1 MKSIQE
7 RLARRAQGKAP
18 SPIRELV
25 PLMKLPGMISL
36 GGGYPNPD
44 TFVFSRVEV
53 GFKQGAKIVLEGKE
67 LIAASQYG
75 PTDGQPELVQSLL
88 EWHQKKDG
96 VKLEPSQILV
106 LNGSQEGLFIM
117 PYLFLDEDDTCVV
130 SEPDYSGALGAFASF
145 CKTTPL
151 SVPLDGQGMDTGAL
165 AKLLAAR
172 RQAGQRMPKYVYV
185 VPNGH
190 NPGGVALSLD
200 RRKELVRLAE
210 EHDLLVLEDDPYQ
223 LVRLDGSQ
231 PPPTLQSMAPHRV
244 IRLDSFSKIF
254 TPGLRVGY
262 VTGPADA
269 VRQFVLFKQ
278 SCNLHTSALAQALLD
293 KFLRTVGPEGF
304 RAEIRKNCE
313 FYRTNR
319 DAMVA
324 AARES
329 LPKEVRFNV
338 PTEGMFIWF
347 ELPARCD
354 AKRMIEA
361 DTRKELVI
369 AVPGGAFSTT
379 GGLKN
384 CLRAS
389 YSLVTPEQIREGM
402 KRLGRMIDAE
412 LKRG

>member
-1 MKSIQE
+1 MLSIQD

-25 PLMKLPGMISL
+25 PLMRLPGMISL

-44 TFVFSRVEV
+44 TFVFARVEV
-53 GFKQGAKIVLEGKE
+53 GFKQGAKIVLEGQE
-67 LIAASQYG
+67 LVAASQYG
-75 PTDGQPELVQSLL
+75 PTDGQPELVQGLL
-88 EWHQKKDG
+88 DWHRSKDG

-117 PYLFLDEDDTCVV
+117 PYLFLDEDDTVVV
-130 SEPDYSGALGAFASF
+130 SEPDYPGALGAFASF
-145 CKTTPL
+145 CRNTL

-165 AKLLAAR
+165 ARLLAQ
-172 RQAGQRMPKYVYV
+172 RQAAGQKMPKFVYV

-190 NPGGVALSLD
+190 NPGGVALSLE
-200 RRKELVRLAE
+200 RRRELVEVAE

-244 IRLDSFSKIF
+244 VRLDSFSKIF

-262 VTGPADA
+262 VTGPADV

-293 KFLRTVGPEGF
+293 KFMREVGHEGF

-338 PTEGMFIWF
+338 PNEGMFIWF
-347 ELPARCD
+347 ELPAACD
-354 AKRMIEA
+354 ARRMIDA
-361 DTRKELVI
+361 DTRQELVI
-369 AVPGGAFSTT
+369 AVPGGAFSTR
-379 GGLKN
+379 GGCKN

-389 YSLVTPEQIREGM
+389 FSMVTPDQIREGM
-402 KRLGRMIDAE
+402 KRLGRMVAAE